1 MSVLS
6 FEIGIHIYLTEAT
19 AIWDLCDD
27 IWIHITTN
35 IWREWKS
42 TEPNAAK
49 KYFQKCSLSKVSNT
63 KESSTLRGGKR
74 FSLALLNLGHPAR
87 GVKLDKSS
95 GTRP

>member
-6 FEIGIHIYLTEAT
+6 FEIGIHIYLTEAI

-42 TEPNAAK
+42 TEPNAVEK
-49 KYFQKCSLSKVSNT
+49 NT
-63 KESSTLRGGKR
+63 
-74 FSLALLNLGHPAR
+74 F
-87 GVKLDKSS
+87 KSS
-95 GTRP
+95 A